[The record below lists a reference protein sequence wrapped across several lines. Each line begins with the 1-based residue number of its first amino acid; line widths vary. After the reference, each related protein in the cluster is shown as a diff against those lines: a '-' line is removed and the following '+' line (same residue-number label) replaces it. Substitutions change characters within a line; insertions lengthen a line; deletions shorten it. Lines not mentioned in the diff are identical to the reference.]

1 MIVIVGPTAIGKTAA
16 AIEVA
21 RQFETEIVSCDS
33 RQFYKEL
40 DIGVARP
47 SPEELAAAKHHFI
60 ACRSVTEP
68 YNAFDYEHDALKVLD
83 TIFATH
89 DTAVAVG
96 GSGLYVDA
104 LCNGI
109 NLLPDPTPELRAE
122 LSQKIADG
130 HLDELLG
137 ELQRLDPEY
146 YAIVDRQNPMRIQR
160 ALETIYT
167 SGQPYSSLIGKKLP
181 QRPFD
186 IVKIGLQCER
196 TELKERIY
204 RRVDMMMGQGLPD
217 EVRSLLPFRSLNTL
231 NTVGY
236 KEMFMYLD
244 GTYSLEEATER
255 MKGNTRRYCR
265 KQLTWLKRDARIR
278 WFHPDD
284 IDAIIHYIDT
294 QTQSHETAEMD
305 MA

>member
-1 MIVIVGPTAIGKTAA
+1 MKRLIVIVGPTAIGKTAA

-21 RQFETEIVSCDS
+21 RQLETEIVSCDS

-68 YNAFDYEHDALKVLD
+68 YNAFDYEHDALNTLS
-83 TIFATH
+83 TIFESH

-204 RRVDMMMGQGLPD
+204 RRVDMMMGQGLLD
-217 EVRSLLPFRSLNTL
+217 EVHSLLPFRSLNTL

-236 KEMFMYLD
+236 KEIFEHFD
-244 GTYSLEEATER
+244 GRCTIDQATTNI
-255 MKGNTRRYCR
+255 KNHTWQYAK
-265 KQLTWLKRDARIR
+265 KQLTWLRRYSQIKWVGRKKIE
-278 WFHPDD
+278 D
-284 IDAIIHYIDT
+284 ILQVFCNQLY
-294 QTQSHETAEMD
+294 
-305 MA
+305 

>member
-1 MIVIVGPTAIGKTAA
+1 MKRLIVIVGPTAIGKTAA

-21 RQFETEIVSCDS
+21 RHLETEIVSCDS

-68 YNAFDYEHDALKVLD
+68 YNAFDYEHDALNTLS
-83 TIFATH
+83 TIFESH

-122 LSQKIADG
+122 LSQKIASG

-204 RRVDMMMGQGLPD
+204 RRVDMMMGQGLLD
-217 EVRSLLPFRSLNTL
+217 EVHSLLPFRSLNTL

-236 KEMFMYLD
+236 KEVFEYLD
-244 GTYSLEEATER
+244 DRCTIGQATTNI
-255 MKGNTRRYCR
+255 KNHTWQYAK
-265 KQLTWLKRDARIR
+265 KQLTWLKRYDEIKWVDRKK
-278 WFHPDD
+278 
-284 IDAIIHYIDT
+284 IDEIL
-294 QTQSHETAEMD
+294 QVFCKQ
-305 MA
+305 

>member
-1 MIVIVGPTAIGKTAA
+1 MKRLIVIVGPTAIGKTAA

-21 RQFETEIVSCDS
+21 RHLETEIVSCDS

-60 ACRSVTEP
+60 ACRSVTKP
-68 YNAFDYEHDALKVLD
+68 YNAFDYEHDALNTLS
-83 TIFATH
+83 TIFETH

-122 LSQKIADG
+122 LSQKIANG

-204 RRVDMMMGQGLPD
+204 RRVDMMMGQGLLD

-236 KEMFMYLD
+236 KEVFEYLD
-244 GTYSLEEATER
+244 GRCTIGQATTNI
-255 MKGNTRRYCR
+255 KNHTWQYAK
-265 KQLTWLKRDARIR
+265 KQLTWLKRYDEIKWVDRKK
-278 WFHPDD
+278 
-284 IDAIIHYIDT
+284 IDEIL
-294 QTQSHETAEMD
+294 QVFCKQ
-305 MA
+305 

>member
-1 MIVIVGPTAIGKTAA
+1 MKRLIVIVGPTAIGKTAA

-21 RQFETEIVSCDS
+21 RQLETEIVSCDS

-68 YNAFDYEHDALKVLD
+68 YNAFDYEHDALNTLS
-83 TIFATH
+83 TIFESH

-122 LSQKIADG
+122 LSQKIANG

-204 RRVDMMMGQGLPD
+204 RRVDMMMGQGLLD

-236 KEMFMYLD
+236 KEVFEYLD
-244 GTYSLEEATER
+244 GRCTIGQATTNI
-255 MKGNTRRYCR
+255 KNHTWQYAK
-265 KQLTWLKRDARIR
+265 KQLTWLKRYDEIKWVDRKK
-278 WFHPDD
+278 
-284 IDAIIHYIDT
+284 IDEIL
-294 QTQSHETAEMD
+294 QVFCKQ
-305 MA
+305 

>member
-1 MIVIVGPTAIGKTAA
+1 M
-16 AIEVA
+16 
-21 RQFETEIVSCDS
+21 
-33 RQFYKEL
+33 
-40 DIGVARP
+40 
-47 SPEELAAAKHHFI
+47 
-60 ACRSVTEP
+60 
-68 YNAFDYEHDALKVLD
+68 
-83 TIFATH
+83 
-89 DTAVAVG
+89 
-96 GSGLYVDA
+96 
-104 LCNGI
+104 CNGI

-122 LSQKIADG
+122 LSQKIANG

-204 RRVDMMMGQGLPD
+204 RRVDMMMGQGLLD
-217 EVRSLLPFRSLNTL
+217 EVHSLLPFRSLNTL

-236 KEMFMYLD
+236 KEVFEYLD
-244 GTYSLEEATER
+244 GRCTIGQATTNI
-255 MKGNTRRYCR
+255 KNHTWQYAK
-265 KQLTWLKRDARIR
+265 KQLTWLKRYDEIKWVDRKK
-278 WFHPDD
+278 
-284 IDAIIHYIDT
+284 IDEIL
-294 QTQSHETAEMD
+294 QVFCKQ
-305 MA
+305 

>member
-1 MIVIVGPTAIGKTAA
+1 MKRLIVIVGPTAIGKTAA

-21 RQFETEIVSCDS
+21 RQLQTEIVSCDS

-68 YNAFDYEHDALKVLD
+68 YNAFDYEHDALNTLS
-83 TIFATH
+83 TIFETH

-122 LSQKIADG
+122 LSQKIASG

-204 RRVDMMMGQGLPD
+204 RRVDMMMGQGLLD
-217 EVRSLLPFRSLNTL
+217 EVHSLLPFRSLNTL

-236 KEMFMYLD
+236 KEVFEYLD
-244 GTYSLEEATER
+244 GRCTIGQATTNI
-255 MKGNTRRYCR
+255 KNHTWQYAK
-265 KQLTWLKRDARIR
+265 KQLTWLKRYDEIKWVDRKK
-278 WFHPDD
+278 
-284 IDAIIHYIDT
+284 IDEIL
-294 QTQSHETAEMD
+294 QVFCKQ
-305 MA
+305 

>member
-1 MIVIVGPTAIGKTAA
+1 MKRLIVIVGPTAIGKTAA

-21 RQFETEIVSCDS
+21 RQLQTEIVSCDS

-68 YNAFDYEHDALKVLD
+68 YNAFDYEHDALNTLS
-83 TIFATH
+83 TIFESH

-122 LSQKIADG
+122 LSQKIANG

-204 RRVDMMMGQGLPD
+204 RRVDMMMGQGLLD
-217 EVRSLLPFRSLNTL
+217 EVHSLLPFRSLNTL

-236 KEMFMYLD
+236 KEVFEYLD
-244 GTYSLEEATER
+244 GRCTIGQATTNI
-255 MKGNTRRYCR
+255 KNHTWQYAK
-265 KQLTWLKRDARIR
+265 KQLTWLKRYDEIKWVDRKK
-278 WFHPDD
+278 
-284 IDAIIHYIDT
+284 IDEIL
-294 QTQSHETAEMD
+294 QVFCKL
-305 MA
+305 

>member
-1 MIVIVGPTAIGKTAA
+1 MKRLIVIVGPTAIGKTAA

-21 RQFETEIVSCDS
+21 RHLETEIVSCDS

-68 YNAFDYEHDALKVLD
+68 YNAFDYEHDALNTLS
-83 TIFATH
+83 TIFESH

-122 LSQKIADG
+122 LSQKIANG

-204 RRVDMMMGQGLPD
+204 RRVDMMMGQGLLD
-217 EVRSLLPFRSLNTL
+217 EVHSLLPFRSLNTL

-236 KEMFMYLD
+236 KEVFEYLD
-244 GTYSLEEATER
+244 GRCTIGQATTNI
-255 MKGNTRRYCR
+255 KNHTWQYAK
-265 KQLTWLKRDARIR
+265 KQLTWLKRYDEIKWVDRKK
-278 WFHPDD
+278 
-284 IDAIIHYIDT
+284 IDEIL
-294 QTQSHETAEMD
+294 QVFCKQ
-305 MA
+305 

>member
-1 MIVIVGPTAIGKTAA
+1 MKRLIVIVGPTAIGKTAA

-21 RQFETEIVSCDS
+21 RQLETEIVSCDS

-47 SPEELAAAKHHFI
+47 LPKELAAAKHHFI

-68 YNAFDYEHDALKVLD
+68 YNAFDYEHDALNTLS
-83 TIFATH
+83 TIFESH

-122 LSQKIADG
+122 LSQKIANG

-204 RRVDMMMGQGLPD
+204 RRVDMMMGQGLLN

-236 KEMFMYLD
+236 KEVFEYLD
-244 GTYSLEEATER
+244 GRCTIGQATTNI
-255 MKGNTRRYCR
+255 KNHTWQYAK
-265 KQLTWLKRDARIR
+265 KQLTWLKRYDEIKWVDRKKIEEILQV
-278 WFHPDD
+278 FCK
-284 IDAIIHYIDT
+284 
-294 QTQSHETAEMD
+294 Q
-305 MA
+305 

>member
-1 MIVIVGPTAIGKTAA
+1 MKRLIVIVGPTAIGKTAA

-21 RQFETEIVSCDS
+21 RHLETEIVSCDS

-68 YNAFDYEHDALKVLD
+68 YNAFDYEHDALNTLS
-83 TIFATH
+83 TIFESH

-122 LSQKIADG
+122 LSQKIASG

-167 SGQPYSSLIGKKLP
+167 SGQPYSSLIDKKLP

-204 RRVDMMMGQGLPD
+204 RRVDMMMGQGLLD
-217 EVRSLLPFRSLNTL
+217 EVHSLLPFRSLNTL

-236 KEMFMYLD
+236 KEVFEYLD
-244 GTYSLEEATER
+244 GRCTIGQATTNI
-255 MKGNTRRYCR
+255 KNHTWQYAK
-265 KQLTWLKRDARIR
+265 KQLTWLKRYDEIKWVDRKK
-278 WFHPDD
+278 
-284 IDAIIHYIDT
+284 IDEIL
-294 QTQSHETAEMD
+294 QVFCKQ
-305 MA
+305 

>member
-1 MIVIVGPTAIGKTAA
+1 MKRLIVIVGPTAIGKTAA

-21 RQFETEIVSCDS
+21 RQLQTEIVSCDS

-68 YNAFDYEHDALKVLD
+68 YNAFDYEHDALNTLS
-83 TIFATH
+83 TIFESH

-122 LSQKIADG
+122 LSQKIANG

-137 ELQRLDPEY
+137 ELQQLDPEY

-204 RRVDMMMGQGLPD
+204 RRVDMMMGQGLLD

-236 KEMFMYLD
+236 KEVFEYLD
-244 GTYSLEEATER
+244 GRCTIGQATTNI
-255 MKGNTRRYCR
+255 KNHTWQYAK
-265 KQLTWLKRDARIR
+265 KQLTWLKRYDEIKWVDRKK
-278 WFHPDD
+278 
-284 IDAIIHYIDT
+284 IDEIM
-294 QTQSHETAEMD
+294 QVFCKQ
-305 MA
+305 

>member
-1 MIVIVGPTAIGKTAA
+1 MKRLIVIVGPTAIGKTAA

-21 RQFETEIVSCDS
+21 RQLQTEIVSCDS

-68 YNAFDYEHDALKVLD
+68 YNAFDYEHDALNTLS
-83 TIFATH
+83 TIFESH

-122 LSQKIADG
+122 LSQKIANG

-204 RRVDMMMGQGLPD
+204 RRVDMMIGQGLLD
-217 EVRSLLPFRSLNTL
+217 EVHSLLPFRSLNTL

-236 KEMFMYLD
+236 KEVFEYLD
-244 GTYSLEEATER
+244 GRCTIGQATTNI
-255 MKGNTRRYCR
+255 KNHTWQYAK
-265 KQLTWLKRDARIR
+265 KQLTWLKRYDEIKWVDRKK
-278 WFHPDD
+278 
-284 IDAIIHYIDT
+284 IDEIL
-294 QTQSHETAEMD
+294 QVFCKQ
-305 MA
+305 

>member
-1 MIVIVGPTAIGKTAA
+1 MKRLIVIVGPTAIGKTAA

-21 RQFETEIVSCDS
+21 RQLQTEIVSCDS

-68 YNAFDYEHDALKVLD
+68 YNAFDYEHDALNTLS
-83 TIFATH
+83 TIFESH

-122 LSQKIADG
+122 LSQKIANG

-204 RRVDMMMGQGLPD
+204 RRVDMMMGQGLLD
-217 EVRSLLPFRSLNTL
+217 EVHSLLPFRSLNTL

-236 KEMFMYLD
+236 KEVFEYLD
-244 GTYSLEEATER
+244 GRCTIGQATTNI
-255 MKGNTRRYCR
+255 KNHTWQYAK
-265 KQLTWLKRDARIR
+265 KQLTWLKRYNEIKWVDRKKK
-278 WFHPDD
+278 
-284 IDAIIHYIDT
+284 
-294 QTQSHETAEMD
+294 
-305 MA
+305 

>member
-1 MIVIVGPTAIGKTAA
+1 MKRLIVIVGPTAIGKTAA

-21 RQFETEIVSCDS
+21 RQLETEIVSCDS

-60 ACRSVTEP
+60 ACRSVTKP
-68 YNAFDYEHDALKVLD
+68 YNAFDYEYDALNTLS
-83 TIFATH
+83 TIFESH

-122 LSQKIADG
+122 LSQKIASG

-204 RRVDMMMGQGLPD
+204 RRVDMMMGQGLLD
-217 EVRSLLPFRSLNTL
+217 EVHSLLPFRSLNTL

-236 KEMFMYLD
+236 KEVFEYLD
-244 GTYSLEEATER
+244 GRCTIGQATTNI
-255 MKGNTRRYCR
+255 KNHTWQYAK
-265 KQLTWLKRDARIR
+265 KQLTWLKRYDEIKWVDRKK
-278 WFHPDD
+278 
-284 IDAIIHYIDT
+284 IDEIL
-294 QTQSHETAEMD
+294 QVFCKQ
-305 MA
+305 

>member
-1 MIVIVGPTAIGKTAA
+1 MKRLIVIVGPTAIGKTAA

-21 RQFETEIVSCDS
+21 RQLQTEIVSCDS

-68 YNAFDYEHDALKVLD
+68 YNAFDYEHDALNTLS
-83 TIFATH
+83 TIFESH

-122 LSQKIADG
+122 LSQKIANG

-204 RRVDMMMGQGLPD
+204 RRVDMMMGQGLLD
-217 EVRSLLPFRSLNTL
+217 EVHSLLPFRSLNTL

-236 KEMFMYLD
+236 KEVFEYLD
-244 GTYSLEEATER
+244 DRCTIGQATTNI
-255 MKGNTRRYCR
+255 KNHTWQYAK
-265 KQLTWLKRDARIR
+265 KQLTWLKRYDEIKWVDRKK
-278 WFHPDD
+278 
-284 IDAIIHYIDT
+284 IDEIL
-294 QTQSHETAEMD
+294 QVFCKQ
-305 MA
+305 

>member
-1 MIVIVGPTAIGKTAA
+1 MKRLIVIVGPTAIGKTAA

-21 RQFETEIVSCDS
+21 RQLQTEIVSCDS

-60 ACRSVTEP
+60 ACRSVAEP
-68 YNAFDYEHDALKVLD
+68 YNAFDYEHDALNTLS
-83 TIFATH
+83 TIFESH

-122 LSQKIADG
+122 LSQKIASG

-204 RRVDMMMGQGLPD
+204 RRVDMMMGQGLLD

-236 KEMFMYLD
+236 KEVFEYLD
-244 GTYSLEEATER
+244 GRCTIGQATTNI
-255 MKGNTRRYCR
+255 KNHTWQYAK
-265 KQLTWLKRDARIR
+265 KQQTWLKRYDEIKWVDRKK
-278 WFHPDD
+278 
-284 IDAIIHYIDT
+284 IDEIL
-294 QTQSHETAEMD
+294 QVFCKQ
-305 MA
+305 